1 VLIKYFRTKEV
12 MKQRS
17 LFLTF
22 FPLFSLT
29 TALSLMISVVYAQE
43 VAGLIF
49 RKPVLENG
57 NVLKGAKYRF
67 PNVTDG
73 VDAIVEIKNPAKYNQ
88 QQVYLTWSTEQ
99 EKACSHFIVE
109 KSGNGVDF
117 QETAIVFAQDNG
129 AFRKEYSLSHELSE
143 NAKGFVYYRL
153 KMVDVNQN
161 TQISGIHVIKIGED
175 VQQVKV
181 QAYPNPV
188 VNELRIT
195 IPSAWQ
201 NQPITYYLYSVNG
214 KLVKQVTHKSAS
226 QTEVLSMTDVNA
238 GTYIMKVRSG
248 SETAVKQVI
257 KSNDLN
263 YIN

>member
-1 VLIKYFRTKEV
+1 

-17 LFLTF
+17 LPLTF
-22 FPLFSLT
+22 FPLFLLT
-29 TALSLMISVVYAQE
+29 TALLLTISGLDAQE
-43 VAGLIF
+43 VPGLIF
-49 RKPVLENG
+49 RDPVLDNG

-67 PNVTDG
+67 AKVTDG
-73 VDAIVEIKNPAKYNQ
+73 GDAIVENKKPAKCNQ
-88 QQVYLTWSTEQ
+88 QQVYLRWSTEI

-117 QETAIVFAQDNG
+117 HETAIVFAQDNG

-153 KMVDVNQN
+153 KMVDVNQKA
-161 TQISGIHVIKIGED
+161 QISAIRVIKIGED
-175 VQQVKV
+175 VIEVKV

-188 VNELRIT
+188 ANELRIT
-195 IPSAWQ
+195 IPLAWQ

-214 KLVKQVTHKSAS
+214 KMVKQVNNKSAS
-226 QTEVLSMTDVNA
+226 QTEVLSMTDLNP
-238 GTYIMKVRSG
+238 GTYIVKVRSG

-257 KSNDLN
+257 KSNGLI